1 MGTRVSVGTVKHLP
15 VFNNI
20 YVVVLWLAVLCGQV
34 CNNTIVISKKHQ
46 GPTDVSSISGAVL
59 INDNVINIKRGQDN
73 HDIPVTIAV
82 PGAVLPNVTH
92 RH

>member
-1 MGTRVSVGTVKHLP
+1 M
-15 VFNNI
+15 
-20 YVVVLWLAVLCGQV
+20 
-34 CNNTIVISKKHQ
+34 
-46 GPTDVSSISGAVL
+46 SSISGAVL

-92 RH
+92 THRHYLETARTSVMVWLTCSQRCGAEVPKLKYEVSFKT

>member
-1 MGTRVSVGTVKHLP
+1 MAGSAS
-15 VFNNI
+15 I
-20 YVVVLWLAVLCGQV
+20 
-34 CNNTIVISKKHQ
+34 IISKKHQ

-82 PGAVLPNVTH
+82 PGAVLPNITH
-92 RH
+92 RHYLETARTSVAVLLTCSQRCGAEVPKLKLK